1 MVTFLT
7 AKRAKVR
14 KEAPQRNAF
23 TPFLCGV
30 FALSAAFAVIV
41 TFVTAKHAMDR
52 KEAPQRNA
60 FTPIILIYF
69 PSVLPVGSVR
79 SPTPCHIISK
89 YLLFSQSVTTLL
101 NCLHS
106 QSRVAVKWSTNSAP
120 NSSLA
125 MGDSFIAW
133 LAIQRLEGSTP

>member
-41 TFVTAKHAMDR
+41 TFVTAKRDKIR
-52 KEAPQRNA
+52 KGAPQRNA
-60 FTPIILIYF
+60 FTHIILIYF
-69 PSVLPVGSVR
+69 LLRAPRALRAISWSVLYNLKIPPLLPIRYHPAELPPFPIPR
-79 SPTPCHIISK
+79 SGEMVHK
-89 YLLFSQSVTTLL
+89 FS
-101 NCLHS
+101 
-106 QSRVAVKWSTNSAP
+106 P
-120 NSSLA
+120 
-125 MGDSFIAW
+125 
-133 LAIQRLEGSTP
+133 E